1 MMKTTC
7 EPLVRMHAHAAQDA
21 NQNTS
26 MQKAAQH
33 QQAASRSK
41 TDMDATG
48 MCSAMTKLVTLMLT
62 IAPDFPQ

>member
-1 MMKTTC
+1 MNRWSACMLTLHKTQTK
-7 EPLVRMHAHAAQDA
+7 H
-21 NQNTS
+21 TS

-41 TDMDATG
+41 TDMDATS